1 MKWNLFKIFKKKEK
15 DLTWDDVSY
24 KTFKKI
30 QEADSE
36 ADDEKEYAI
45 MQAIYGE
52 EVFSLPLPE
61 YKAKLNRLKKLFS
74 PVPNDLHVDK
84 VTVNG
89 TTYVFSGV
97 LGDITTAQYID
108 FMNHAKN
115 KDELKMYSVF
125 FIPKGHKY
133 NDGYD
138 MLQVFKDL
146 EEFPITILNSTSFF
160 FNRQLDLFN
169 KIFQRSL
176 VSMMKKKKLP
186 KTMIKAMKDL
196 LGDYNNLEYYRM
208 LLDSVK

>member
-30 QEADSE
+30 QEADTE

-52 EVFSLPLPE
+52 EVFSLPLQE
-61 YKAKLNRLKKLFS
+61 YKEKLNRLKKLFS
-74 PVPNDLHVDK
+74 PIPNDLHVNK

-138 MLQVFKDL
+138 MIQVFKDL
-146 EEFPITILNSTSFF
+146 EDFPITILNSASFF

-169 KIFQRSL
+169 RIFQRSL

-186 KTMIKAMKDL
+186 KTMTKAMKDL
-196 LGDYNNLEYYRM
+196 LEDYNNLEYYRM
-208 LLDSVK
+208 FLDSVK

>member
-15 DLTWDDVSY
+15 DLIWDDVSY

-30 QEADSE
+30 QEADTE

-74 PVPNDLHVDK
+74 PVPNDLHVNK

-138 MLQVFKDL
+138 MIQVFKDL
-146 EEFPITILNSTSFF
+146 EDFPITILNSASFF
-160 FNRQLDLFN
+160 FNRQLELFN

-186 KTMIKAMKDL
+186 KTMIKAMKNL
-196 LGDYNNLEYYRM
+196 LEDYNNLEYYRM
-208 LLDSVK
+208 FLDSVK